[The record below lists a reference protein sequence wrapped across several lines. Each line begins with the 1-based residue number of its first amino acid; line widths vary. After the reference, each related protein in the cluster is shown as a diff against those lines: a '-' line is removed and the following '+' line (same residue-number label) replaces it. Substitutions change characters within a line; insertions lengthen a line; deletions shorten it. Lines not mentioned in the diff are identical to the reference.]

1 MKIRKYYL
9 LYKDKVN
16 IDYIYLLKIYK
27 KAQCIDDDYIKNT
40 IQFSSK
46 KELAEKVDIKY
57 NALLNI
63 LKNQEYKDYF
73 TVSNNQLVI
82 NNNFKADNKE
92 RVNKFVVLTEKEAD
106 ILIQYNNNLL
116 AKYFIYHKY
125 YCGFSKYKCHNS
137 TAKQI
142 LDTMGY
148 SNKSNNYISQL
159 SRFNK
164 ILVDENMI
172 QIQNYIENGK
182 HRIFYYFA

>member
-9 LYKDKVN
+9 LYKDKTDIN
-16 IDYIYLLKIYK
+16 YIYLLKIYK
-27 KAQCIDDDYIKNT
+27 SAKCIDEDYIKNT
-40 IQFSSK
+40 IQFKSK
-46 KELAEKVDIKY
+46 KELAEKVNIKY

-63 LKNQEYKDYF
+63 LKSDSYKDYF
-73 TVSNNQLVI
+73 ILNDNQLII
-82 NNNFKADNKE
+82 NNNFKKDNGNRK
-92 RVNKFVVLTEKEAD
+92 NKFVILTENEVD
-106 ILIQYNNNLL
+106 FLIEHNNNLL

-125 YCGFSKYKCHNS
+125 YCGFSKYKSHNS

-159 SRFNK
+159 SEFNK
-164 ILVDENMI
+164 LLSAENMI